1 MTIRSC
7 FRLMVLTS
15 SACAFFAVADSDK
28 RIERVV
34 SLAPHATELA
44 FEAGLGDKVIA
55 VSDRSD
61 YPPQVKNLEKVAN
74 YQGIKVEK
82 IIALQPDLILAWP
95 AGNPPRELKKLK
107 DFGFNIYY
115 SQTKTL
121 DNIATNIEQLSQF
134 SDTPDVGMKNAQAYR
149 ERLASLR
156 KKYENASPV
165 RYFYQLSEKPI
176 ITVAQGHWP
185 SEVFEFC
192 GGENIFQNSAS
203 PYPQVGIE
211 QVVLREP
218 EVIFTSQHAIDNGS
232 MWRDWSSEIP
242 AVSQQQVWSLNS
254 DWINRPT
261 PRTLNAIQQVC
272 NFFDK
277 ARQNR

>member
-1 MTIRSC
+1 MLSTCYSRS
-7 FRLMVLTS
+7 LLISAVLFTF
-15 SACAFFAVADSDK
+15 SAQASDD
-28 RIERVV
+28 IQRVI

-44 FEAGLGDKVIA
+44 YEAGLGDKLVA

-61 YPPQVKNLEKVAN
+61 YPPQAQQLEKVAN

-95 AGNPPRELKKLK
+95 AGNPPRELEKLEQ
-107 DFGFNIYY
+107 FGFEIYY
-115 SQTKTL
+115 SKTKTL
-121 DNIATNIEQLSQF
+121 DNIATNIEQLSQY
-134 SDTPDVGMKNAQAYR
+134 SDDPEVGLKNAQAYKQ
-149 ERLASLR
+149 RLAVL
-156 KKYENASPV
+156 KDKYKDASPV

-176 ITVAQGHWP
+176 ISVAQGHWP

-192 GGENIFQNSAS
+192 GGENIFANSAS

-211 QVVLREP
+211 QVVLNAP
-218 EVIFTSQHAIDNGS
+218 EVIFTSQHAIDNGN
-232 MWRDWSSEIP
+232 MWRSWQDEIP
-242 AVSQQQVWSLNS
+242 AVSKQQVWSLNS